1 MDEIIILEP
10 CRNLI
15 AFSNFADIDYNICN
29 SSLKLILKHIL
40 KVILKLEL
48 ELEHIPKDIKHFAGC
63 GKHKFEIRANDFNW
77 SLRLCTQSEP
87 LIAGIRQYCM
97 TDGKCCYLEIN
108 KIIHKDG
115 KFHDILELDYHPLSF
130 RQPDDNIRH
139 TIITYFQKEY
149 NQLQQVANTFIY
161 IGGECTLFGRIFS
174 KIFNKVFSDRF
185 ENHSRDYFITDF
197 QSIYDDLK
205 YNYSN
210 SENSNSENIM
220 LIDYKTCS
228 LEWEKYSGG
237 MGMCIIANTGYQ
249 GLGINLSQELT
260 RSGSDVIYI
269 ISCNET
275 SFQKDFTILE
285 THYFIKRK
293 IEIKTNYS
301 VWIYKLILQT
311 N

>member
-10 CRNLI
+10 CRNLL
-15 AFSNFADIDYNICN
+15 AFSDFSDIDYNICN
-29 SSLKLILKHIL
+29 SSLKLILKSVL
-40 KVILKLEL
+40 KYVLKYVLE
-48 ELEHIPKDIKHFAGC
+48 DIKPFAEC

-77 SLRLCTQSEP
+77 SLRLCTKSEP

-97 TDGKCCYLEIN
+97 ADGKCCYLEIN
-108 KIIHKDG
+108 KIIHKNR
-115 KFHDILELDYHPLSF
+115 KYHDILELDYHPLSF
-130 RQPDDNIRH
+130 RQPDDNIRN

-161 IGGECTLFGRIFS
+161 IGGECTLFGRVFG
-174 KIFNKVFSDRF
+174 NKL
-185 ENHSRDYFITDF
+185 ENHSRYYFITDF

-228 LEWEKYSGG
+228 LEWEKYSCG

-260 RSGSDVIYI
+260 LSRSDVIYI

-275 SFQKDFTILE
+275 SFQKDFAILE